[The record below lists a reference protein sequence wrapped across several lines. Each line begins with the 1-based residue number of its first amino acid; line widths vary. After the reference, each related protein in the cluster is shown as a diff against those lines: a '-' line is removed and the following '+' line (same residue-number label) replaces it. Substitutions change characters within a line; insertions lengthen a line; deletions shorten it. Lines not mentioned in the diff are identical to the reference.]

1 MSARTQGAE
10 NDPAPNLQK
19 ITMEA
24 VMNPKELLYAKSHEW
39 VKVEG
44 DEAVVGITHFAQEQL
59 GDLTFVELPQLGD
72 EAVAGSEIG
81 TVESVKAAS
90 EIYSPVSGEVTAV
103 NASLEN
109 EPELVNKDA
118 FGAGWLYKVKLTA
131 TPEGLLDADAYAAMC
146 AAEAH

>member
-1 MSARTQGAE
+1 
-10 NDPAPNLQK
+10 
-19 ITMEA
+19 MEA

-39 VKVEG
+39 VKIEG

-90 EIYSPVSGEVTAV
+90 EIYSPVSGEVSAV
-103 NASLEN
+103 NAELEN
-109 EPELVNKDA
+109 APELVNKDA
-118 FGAGWLYKVKLTA
+118 FGEGWLYKVKLTA
-131 TPEGLLDADAYAAMC
+131 EPEGLLDADAYAAMC

>member
-1 MSARTQGAE
+1 
-10 NDPAPNLQK
+10 
-19 ITMEA
+19 
-24 VMNPKELLYAKSHEW
+24 MNPKELLYAKSHEW
-39 VKVEG
+39 VKIDG
-44 DEAVVGITHFAQEQL
+44 DEAVVGITHFAQQQL

-90 EIYSPVSGEVTAV
+90 EIYSPVSGEVSAV
-103 NASLEN
+103 NAQLEN
-109 EPELVNKDA
+109 APELVNKDA

-131 TPEGLLDADAYAAMC
+131 EPEGLLDADAYAAMC

>member
-1 MSARTQGAE
+1 
-10 NDPAPNLQK
+10 
-19 ITMEA
+19 
-24 VMNPKELLYAKSHEW
+24 MNPKELLYAKSHEW

-131 TPEGLLDADAYAAMC
+131 APEGLLDADAYAAMC

>member
-1 MSARTQGAE
+1 
-10 NDPAPNLQK
+10 
-19 ITMEA
+19 
-24 VMNPKELLYAKSHEW
+24 MNPKELLYAKSHEW
-39 VKVEG
+39 VKIEG

-90 EIYSPVSGEVTAV
+90 EIYSPVSGEVSAV
-103 NASLEN
+103 NAELEN
-109 EPELVNKDA
+109 APELVNKDA

-131 TPEGLLDADAYAAMC
+131 KPEGLLDADAYAAMC